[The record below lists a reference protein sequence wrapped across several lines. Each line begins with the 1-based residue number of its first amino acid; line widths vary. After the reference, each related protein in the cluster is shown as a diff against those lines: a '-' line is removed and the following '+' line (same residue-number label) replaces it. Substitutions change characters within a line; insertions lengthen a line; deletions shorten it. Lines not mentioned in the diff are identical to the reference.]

1 MAKYIKTEDG
11 YKQLN
16 EIEGSINLTAGDYI
30 ELKDGVIRTTFGDPA
45 EVIREEVVS
54 QYCDTTIRTMEYNSS
69 LGGYWTPSMGGSL
82 GQAPSP
88 ENQEILEIEITNASG
103 VLVFK
108 GEAEFIK
115 YSGGGGRVDFQE
127 GIAIMFSKEYVSLD
141 WANILL
147 IYPTNITGYHLKLK
161 GKTKTLIDGNITL
174 PKTALNYDDE
184 PKEFSDNLLTSRVI
198 YLLVKDLQLQI
209 TNLNNKITALE
220 NKTS

>member
-30 ELKDGVIRTTFGDPA
+30 ELKDGIIRTTFGDPA

-54 QYCDTTIRTMEYNSS
+54 QYCDRIIGTMEYNPSH
-69 LGGYWTPSMGGSL
+69 GGYQTLL
-82 GQAPSP
+82 GQAPPP

-108 GEAEFIK
+108 GEAEFMK
-115 YSGGGGRVDFQE
+115 SSRGGRVNFQE
-127 GIAIMFSKEYVSLD
+127 EIAIVFDKEYVSFD
-141 WANILL
+141 QANIFL
-147 IYPTNITGYHLKLK
+147 IYPTNITGHHIKLK

-198 YLLVKDLQLQI
+198 YLLVRDLQLQI
-209 TNLNNKITALE
+209 TGLNYKITTLE
-220 NKTS
+220 NKINQE